1 MTPDTNFESMLFN
14 PFSMKAC
21 FLDNDHDPDVN
32 FYREVSLLDTVSY
45 TR

>member
-1 MTPDTNFESMLFN
+1 MTPDTNVESMLFN
-14 PFSMKAC
+14 PFSMKEC